1 MEKGRV
7 GSDSWEDNSPLSP
20 ERKSKG
26 DRRRCGKM
34 ERLEPGR
41 GKPKDGA
48 ERGGER
54 FREEV
59 KPGGQERKRPGEGR
73 KDGECQVRKP
83 WS

>member
-1 MEKGRV
+1 
-7 GSDSWEDNSPLSP
+7 
-20 ERKSKG
+20 
-26 DRRRCGKM
+26 M

-54 FREEV
+54 LREEV
-59 KPGGQERKRPGEGR
+59 KPGGQERKRLGEGR